1 MGLTTRELQNKLS
14 IPTIPYYYEVRT
26 PCGKQRHCGTM
37 KDVKC
42 VMSNYPGST
51 VEKIYCPSPDTVD
64 VPHIIVGEEQ
74 TLPMQQIL
82 PESDLQPFNTNDQ
95 ES

>member
-1 MGLTTRELQNKLS
+1 MNEIERVAGKLG
-14 IPTIPYYYEVRT
+14 IPGIPHYFEVKT

-42 VMSNYPGST
+42 VLTNFPGST
-51 VEKIYCPSPDTVD
+51 VEKIYVPPPSTVD
-64 VPHIIVGEEQ
+64 VPYVKVGEEQ
-74 TLPMQQIL
+74 VLPMQQIL
-82 PESDLQPFNTNDQ
+82 PESDLQPFNANGQ